1 LKTRATEA
9 AAILSNFER
18 IMAATDTAYKSNGSA
33 ARENQKVLESLNG
46 SIQKLKAEWESLVN
60 DKSTQDTLQFLVDL
74 TTNIVKLVKALGG
87 LKTIIILLIGRF
99 VVAKVAALGLAVVT
113 EACGEAWAK
122 SMTKGELFAFGL
134 KRIGNAATETA
145 TKLGMTT
152 ASLVGVTAAFAVVA
166 VAIAGLVA
174 YVNYLSEA
182 WERNNEAYE
191 NALQEYQE
199 GIQTLSDLEDELE
212 NNREALF
219 KVQGQIAEINSQPL
233 DYTREQTLK
242 DLTAQ
247 EEQLKRN
254 GIQIQT
260 NINLQKQYNKLS
272 EEKTRL
278 EAKASFTGEG
288 KYSQRELEE
297 RGVNTGSIWSK
308 EAFYGS
314 LATSFLPGIGQI
326 LSLIGIGAEVGANNS
341 RYGSEQWQIS
351 KEIQTYDELKTALAD
366 LTEQQKQLNQE
377 YEIGNI
383 TQDEYN
389 KKTKELQK
397 ETEEYNKKIT
407 LVDSDLMEAKDK
419 LEGYLSVFEE
429 TSDEYKM
436 AKLLLDYLSNTLAKY
451 NDQMDEATI
460 ALENLKR
467 VQNQYKDSANA
478 LYNSLD
484 DLNSTYSD
492 LTSAVD
498 EYNQNGKLSITTL
511 AKLME
516 KYPGYLS
523 ILEKEGFSEE
533 VVTKA
538 IKEKIQAQIN
548 EMQTNANATLQ
559 TTLGAQANIEAAKA
573 ALKNAEAQ
581 NLLTQAYFNLPEG
594 VQGPLAPNK
603 YAEGIKSY
611 LAMQEEIDKLQAS
624 LDNTTV
630 FGSTTKK
637 SAGSSKKETDKWKEA
652 FNKAYDDL
660 KHRRSLDLID
670 TKQYIEELT
679 ALNDK
684 YFKDRVE
691 YETEYNKYVE
701 ELYKERQNL
710 FKEQLNDLRFQFEM
724 LENQGA
730 NKQTL
735 ILKYKEIQDALHQQA
750 EYYRSLNLEE
760 NNDLIQ
766 DLQSQWWDY
775 QKKIKELEQGIADE
789 IEKQNKE
796 IKEQMDKELDL
807 LDERFE
813 ALRDYAVDMIDKE
826 IELKEQALQKQN
838 DLLDEQIEKY
848 KEEEDNLE
856 NQKDI
861 EDKLLKIEEARKK
874 LAEAKNQKVRV
885 YRAGKGFVYE
895 SDFNAVSQAQKQLDE
910 LLKEWNLFQEKA
922 KIANII
928 AELEAEKE
936 ANEKRVNAEI
946 ADLNTLKDA
955 WDKSLDI
962 SKDVEN
968 YKGWLTKIEN
978 SEKLSFNQRLA
989 QVKTFVTAYN
999 NEMAL
1004 IKSNYPT
1011 TDEVSAVVSKDSNKN
1026 VITTGKSY
1034 GGVTYYPD
1042 VDYQALINN
1051 TLANAPET
1059 EKASLLKDYETKR
1072 NAKIAGE
1079 GSSQA
1084 QTSLY
1089 GGTTF
1094 STSSSSSSRSSSG
1107 SSSGSSRSSSSSSS
1121 SKSSSSSSSSSSTTM
1136 SQNDQTKI
1144 AIAKEAYNTAKAK
1157 GDTAGMAAAHAV
1169 AESVR
1174 ASYGYSGGGDGSQ
1187 HIGLASGTNNADG
1200 NIHLVGEEG
1209 PELFIPPSGSG
1220 IIPNPKTNN
1229 LMQWGTINPA
1239 SLLAAISQ
1247 GQGTVIEVDNITLP
1261 NVRDAESF
1269 VEELKNFK
1277 NYAIQK
1283 QSIRK

>member
-1 LKTRATEA
+1 
-9 AAILSNFER
+9 
-18 IMAATDTAYKSNGSA
+18 
-33 ARENQKVLESLNG
+33 
-46 SIQKLKAEWESLVN
+46 
-60 DKSTQDTLQFLVDL
+60 
-74 TTNIVKLVKALGG
+74 
-87 LKTIIILLIGRF
+87 
-99 VVAKVAALGLAVVT
+99 
-113 EACGEAWAK
+113 
-122 SMTKGELFAFGL
+122 
-134 KRIGNAATETA
+134 
-145 TKLGMTT
+145 
-152 ASLVGVTAAFAVVA
+152 
-166 VAIAGLVA
+166 
-174 YVNYLSEA
+174 
-182 WERNNEAYE
+182 
-191 NALQEYQE
+191 
-199 GIQTLSDLEDELE
+199 
-212 NNREALF
+212 
-219 KVQGQIAEINSQPL
+219 
-233 DYTREQTLK
+233 
-242 DLTAQ
+242 
-247 EEQLKRN
+247 
-254 GIQIQT
+254 
-260 NINLQKQYNKLS
+260 
-272 EEKTRL
+272 
-278 EAKASFTGEG
+278 
-288 KYSQRELEE
+288 
-297 RGVNTGSIWSK
+297 
-308 EAFYGS
+308 
-314 LATSFLPGIGQI
+314 
-326 LSLIGIGAEVGANNS
+326 
-341 RYGSEQWQIS
+341 
-351 KEIQTYDELKTALAD
+351 
-366 LTEQQKQLNQE
+366 
-377 YEIGNI
+377 
-383 TQDEYN
+383 
-389 KKTKELQK
+389 
-397 ETEEYNKKIT
+397 
-407 LVDSDLMEAKDK
+407 
-419 LEGYLSVFEE
+419 
-429 TSDEYKM
+429 
-436 AKLLLDYLSNTLAKY
+436 
-451 NDQMDEATI
+451 
-460 ALENLKR
+460 
-467 VQNQYKDSANA
+467 
-478 LYNSLD
+478 
-484 DLNSTYSD
+484 
-492 LTSAVD
+492 
-498 EYNQNGKLSITTL
+498 
-511 AKLME
+511 ME